1 MRWTTS
7 FIPTLREDPADAE
20 AVSHRLMVRS
30 GMVRQ
35 LTAGIYVYL
44 PLGQRAIDKVNT
56 IIREEMNGIGGQE
69 ITMPVLHP
77 AELWQQSGRW
87 YDIKDEMFRL
97 KDRHGRDMCLGMT
110 HEEVIA
116 WLAAKEI
123 RSYRELPQVWYQIQ
137 TKERD
142 EARPRSGVLRTR
154 EFWMKDAYTLD
165 VDEAALAVAYDRQKE
180 AYVRIF
186 QRAGLTFHVVE
197 SDVGMMGGLGAHE
210 FMAPSDA
217 GEDEIARCPG
227 CGYAA
232 NVELARSRPVAP
244 TASTSS
250 GGSREEVPT
259 PGVRTI
265 AEVCQLLGIGPAE
278 TIKSLLYVG
287 PSGPVLALVR
297 GDQQLHEKK
306 LARLLGGE
314 VRSAHPEEVRDAL
327 GAPVG
332 SVGPVGATVP
342 IVADEVLHDGAYVV
356 GANREGVHL
365 RGVRPGRDFTAR
377 QADLHVAQAGDGCP
391 TCGAPLVVERVI
403 EVGNIFKLGTRY
415 SAKLGA
421 TYLDEQGQAH
431 PIVMGSYGIGPARIV
446 ASAIEQRHDADG
458 IVWPWSIAPAQVL
471 VLPVNPKQAA
481 VREMAER
488 LYAELGAAG
497 FEVILDDRDERPG
510 VKFKDADL
518 LGVPIRVTVGALLGR
533 EGKVEVRTRRDRR
546 DAAVP
551 PDGVVTAVRDLARSL
566 AADL

>member
-1 MRWTTS
+1 
-7 FIPTLREDPADAE
+7 
-20 AVSHRLMVRS
+20 
-30 GMVRQ
+30 
-35 LTAGIYVYL
+35 
-44 PLGQRAIDKVNT
+44 
-56 IIREEMNGIGGQE
+56 
-69 ITMPVLHP
+69 
-77 AELWQQSGRW
+77 
-87 YDIKDEMFRL
+87 
-97 KDRHGRDMCLGMT
+97 
-110 HEEVIA
+110 
-116 WLAAKEI
+116 
-123 RSYRELPQVWYQIQ
+123 VWYQIQ

-180 AYVRIF
+180 AYGRIF
-186 QRAGLTFHVVE
+186 SRCGLTFHVVE

-210 FMAPSDA
+210 FMVPSAA
-217 GEDEIARCPG
+217 GEDEIALCG
-227 CGYAA
+227 ACGYAA
-232 NVELARSRPVAP
+232 NVELAGSRPASVPVA
-244 TASTSS
+244 T
-250 GGSREEVPT
+250 GGEREEVPT
-259 PGVRTI
+259 PNVRTI
-265 AEVCQLLGIGPAE
+265 AELCALLRIEPAQ
-278 TIKSLLYVG
+278 TIKTLVLVAKD
-287 PSGPVLALVR
+287 GPVLALVR

-314 VRSAHPEEVRDAL
+314 VRAAHPDEVRDAL

-332 SVGPVGATVP
+332 SIGPVGAAVP
-342 IVADEVLHDGAYVV
+342 VVADEALADGAYVV

-377 QADLHVAQAGDGCP
+377 HADLHVAQAGDGCP
-391 TCGAPLVVERVI
+391 SCGTALLVERVI

-415 SAKLGA
+415 SVKLGA

-458 IVWPWSIAPAQVL
+458 IVWPWSIAPVQVL
-471 VLPVNPKQAA
+471 VLPVNPKQPA
-481 VREMAER
+481 VRELAER
-488 LYAELGAAG
+488 LYGDLAAAG

-533 EGKVEVRTRRDRR
+533 EGKVEVRTRRDRQDVAVTP
-546 DAAVP
+546 DA
-551 PDGVVTAVRDLARSL
+551 VVNTVRDLARRL

>member
-20 AVSHRLMVRS
+20 AQSHRLMVRA
-30 GMVRQ
+30 GLVRQ
-35 LTAGIYVYL
+35 LTAGVYVYL
-44 PLGQRAIDKVNT
+44 PLGQRAIDKVNA

-110 HEEVIA
+110 HEEVVA

-165 VDEAALAVAYDRQKE
+165 ADDAGLDAAYERQKG

-186 QRAGLTFHVVE
+186 TRAGVAFHVVE
-197 SDVGMMGGLGAHE
+197 SDVGMMGGAGAHE
-210 FMAPSDA
+210 FMAPSAA

-232 NVELARSRPVAP
+232 NVELARSRSPVASFP
-244 TASTSS
+244 
-250 GGSREEVPT
+250 GGPREEVST

-265 AEVCQLLGIGPAE
+265 ADVCQLLGIQPAQ

-314 VRSAHPEEVRDAL
+314 VRSAHPDEVRSAL

-332 SVGPVGATVP
+332 SVGPVDATVP
-342 IVADEVLHDGAYVV
+342 IVADEALADGVYVT

-365 RGVRPGRDFTAR
+365 RGVKPGRDFAPR
-377 QADLHVAQAGDGCP
+377 HADLHVAQAGDACLQ
-391 TCGAPLVVERVI
+391 CGTPLVIERVI
-403 EVGNIFKLGTRY
+403 EVGNIFKLGAKY
-415 SAKLGA
+415 SATLGA
-421 TYLDEQGQAH
+421 TYLDEQGQAR

-446 ASAIEQRHDADG
+446 ASAIEQRHDSDG

-471 VLPVNPKQAA
+471 VLPVNPKQPA

-488 LYAELGAAG
+488 LYQELGEAG
-497 FEVILDDRDERPG
+497 FETILDDRDERPG

-518 LGVPIRVTVGALLGR
+518 LGIPIRVTVGALLGR
-533 EGKVEVRTRRDRR
+533 EGKVEVRTRRDRQ
-546 DAAVP
+546 DVAVAP
-551 PDGVVTAVRDLARSL
+551 EGVVGAVRDLGKRL

>member
-1 MRWTTS
+1 
-7 FIPTLREDPADAE
+7 
-20 AVSHRLMVRS
+20 
-30 GMVRQ
+30 
-35 LTAGIYVYL
+35 
-44 PLGQRAIDKVNT
+44 
-56 IIREEMNGIGGQE
+56 
-69 ITMPVLHP
+69 MPVLQP

-87 YDIKDEMFRL
+87 SDIKEEMFRL

-165 VDEAALAVAYDRQKE
+165 VDDAGLDAAYERQKE

-186 QRAGLTFHVVE
+186 RRAGLAFHVVE
-197 SDVGMMGGLGAHE
+197 SDVGMMGGAGAHE
-210 FMAPSDA
+210 FMAPSAA
-217 GEDEIARCPG
+217 GEDEIARCPS

-232 NVELARSRPVAP
+232 NVELARSRPRVPAFP
-244 TASTSS
+244 EDP
-250 GGSREEVPT
+250 REEVPT

-265 AEVCQLLGIGPAE
+265 AEVCALLGIEPSH

-287 PSGPVLALVR
+287 PSGPVLALFR

-306 LARLLGGE
+306 LARLMGGE
-314 VRSAHPEEVRDAL
+314 VRPAHADEVRDAL
-327 GAPVG
+327 AAPVG
-332 SVGPVGATVP
+332 SVGPVDAAVP
-342 IVADEVLHDGAYVV
+342 IVADEALGEGVYVT

-365 RGVRPGRDFTAR
+365 RGVRPGRDFIAR
-377 QADLHVAQAGDGCP
+377 QADLHLAQAGDACP

-415 SAKLGA
+415 STALGA
-421 TYLDEQGQAH
+421 TYLDEQGQAR

-446 ASAIEQRHDADG
+446 ASAIEQRHDGDG
-458 IVWPWSIAPAQVL
+458 IVWPWSIAPMQVH
-471 VLPVNPKQAA
+471 VLPVNPKQPA

-488 LYAELGAAG
+488 LYRELEAAG
-497 FEVILDDRDERPG
+497 LEAILDDRDERPG

-518 LGVPIRVTVGALLGR
+518 LGIPIRVTVGALLGR
-533 EGKVEVRTRRDRR
+533 DGKVEVRTRRDRQ
-546 DAAVP
+546 DIAVA
-551 PDGVVTAVRDLARSL
+551 PDGVVTAVRDLGRVL
-566 AADL
+566 AANL

>member
-1 MRWTTS
+1 M
-7 FIPTLREDPADAE
+7 
-20 AVSHRLMVRS
+20 
-30 GMVRQ
+30 RQ

-44 PLGQRAIDKVNT
+44 PLGQRAIDKVNA

-87 YDIKDEMFRL
+87 HDIKDEMFRL

-110 HEEVIA
+110 HEEVVA

-165 VDEAALAVAYDRQKE
+165 ADDAGLDVAYERQKE
-180 AYVRIF
+180 AYNRIF
-186 QRAGLTFHVVE
+186 RRAGLAFHVVE
-197 SDVGMMGGLGAHE
+197 SDVGMMGGAGAHE
-210 FMAPSDA
+210 FMAPSAA
-217 GEDEIARCPG
+217 GEDEIARCPA

-232 NVELARSRPVAP
+232 NVELARSRSSAP
-244 TASTSS
+244 TFSD
-250 GGSREEVPT
+250 GPRGEVAT

-265 AEVCQLLGIGPAE
+265 AEVCQLLGIEPAH

-314 VRSAHPEEVRDAL
+314 VRAAHADEVRDAL

-332 SVGPVGATVP
+332 SVGPVGAAVP
-342 IVADEVLHDGAYVV
+342 IVADEALGEGVYVA

-365 RGVRPGRDFTAR
+365 RGVRPGRDFAAR
-377 QADLHVAQAGDGCP
+377 HADLHLAQAGDACP
-391 TCGAPLVVERVI
+391 
-403 EVGNIFKLGTRY
+403 
-415 SAKLGA
+415 
-421 TYLDEQGQAH
+421 D
-431 PIVMGSYGIGPARIV
+431 
-446 ASAIEQRHDADG
+446 
-458 IVWPWSIAPAQVL
+458 
-471 VLPVNPKQAA
+471 
-481 VREMAER
+481 VR
-488 LYAELGAAG
+488 GAARRRARHRG
-497 FEVILDDRDERPG
+497 REHLQARDEVLGEARRDVPRRAGAGAADRHGVVRDRPG
-510 VKFKDADL
+510 
-518 LGVPIRVTVGALLGR
+518 P
-533 EGKVEVRTRRDRR
+533 DRR
-546 DAAVP
+546 VGDRAASRRGRHRVALVDRARAGP
-551 PDGVVTAVRDLARSL
+551 RSCRSTRSSRRCARWRSGSTGSWARRGSRRSWTTATSGPG
-566 AADL
+566 

>member
-20 AVSHRLMVRS
+20 AASHRLMVRA
-30 GMVRQ
+30 GLVRQ
-35 LTAGIYVYL
+35 LTAGVYVYL
-44 PLGQRAIDKVNT
+44 PLGQRAIDKVNG
-56 IIREEMNGIGGQE
+56 IIREEMNAIGGQE

-110 HEEVIA
+110 HEEVVA

-165 VDEAALAVAYDRQKE
+165 ADDAGLDAAYERQKE

-186 QRAGLTFHVVE
+186 RRSGVAFHVVE
-197 SDVGMMGGLGAHE
+197 SDVGMMGGAGAHE
-210 FMAPSDA
+210 FMAPSAA
-217 GEDEIARCPG
+217 GEDEIARCPA

-232 NVELARSRPVAP
+232 NVELARSRSPVRSFP
-244 TASTSS
+244 DEP
-250 GGSREEVPT
+250 REEVST

-265 AEVCQLLGIGPAE
+265 ADVCQLLGIEPPQ

-314 VRSAHPEEVRDAL
+314 VRPAHPDEVRAAL

-332 SVGPVGATVP
+332 SVGPVDAALP
-342 IVADEVLHDGAYVV
+342 IVADEALADGVYVT

-365 RGVRPGRDFTAR
+365 RGVRPGRDFAPR
-377 QADLHVAQAGDGCP
+377 HADLHAAQAGDACAE
-391 TCGAPLVVERVI
+391 CGTPLVVERVI
-403 EVGNIFKLGTRY
+403 EVGNIFKLGTKY
-415 SAKLGA
+415 SATLGA
-421 TYLDEQGQAH
+421 TYLDEQGQAR

-446 ASAIEQRHDADG
+446 ASAIEQRHDSDG

-471 VLPVNPKQAA
+471 VLPVNPKQPA

-488 LYAELGAAG
+488 LYRDLGTVG
-497 FEVILDDRDERPG
+497 FETILDDRDERPG

-518 LGVPIRVTVGALLGR
+518 LGIPIRVTVGALLGR
-533 EGKVEVRTRRDRR
+533 EGKVEVRTRRDRQ
-546 DAAVP
+546 DVEVV
-551 PDGVVTAVRDLARSL
+551 PDGVVAAVRDLGRRL

>member
-1 MRWTTS
+1 MRWTAS

-20 AVSHRLMVRS
+20 AASHRLMVRA
-30 GMVRQ
+30 GLVRQ

-44 PLGQRAIDKVNT
+44 PLGQRAIDKVNA
-56 IIREEMNGIGGQE
+56 IIREEMNAIGGQE

-87 YDIKDEMFRL
+87 HEIKDEMFRL

-110 HEEVIA
+110 HEEVVA
-116 WLAAKEI
+116 WLASKEI

-165 VDEAALAVAYDRQKE
+165 ADDAGLDAAYERQKE

-186 QRAGLTFHVVE
+186 RRSGLAFHVVE
-197 SDVGMMGGLGAHE
+197 SDVGMMGGAGAHE
-210 FMAPSDA
+210 FMAPSAA
-217 GEDEIARCPG
+217 GEDEIARCPA

-232 NVELARSRPVAP
+232 NVELARSRSPAP
-244 TASTSS
+244 AFPEEA
-250 GGSREEVPT
+250 REEVAT

-265 AEVCQLLGIGPAE
+265 AEVCQLLGVEPAH
-278 TIKSLLYVG
+278 TIKSLLYLG

-314 VRSAHPEEVRDAL
+314 VRPAHPDEVRVVLDVPA
-327 GAPVG
+327 G
-332 SVGPVGATVP
+332 SVGPVGAAVP
-342 IVADEVLHDGAYVV
+342 IVADEVLGDGVYVT

-377 QADLHVAQAGDGCP
+377 HADLHVAQAGDACP
-391 TCGAPLVVERVI
+391 KCGGPLVVERVI

-415 SAKLGA
+415 STVLGA
-421 TYLDEQGQAH
+421 TYLDEQGRAR

-446 ASAIEQRHDADG
+446 ASAIEQHHDADG

-471 VLPVNPKQAA
+471 VLPVNPKQTA
-481 VREMAER
+481 VRETAER
-488 LYAELGAAG
+488 LYRELGAAG
-497 FEVILDDRDERPG
+497 FETILDDRDERPG

-518 LGVPIRVTVGALLGR
+518 LGIPIRVTVGALLGR
-533 EGKVEVRTRRDRR
+533 EGKVEVRTRRGRQDV
-546 DAAVP
+546 AVA
-551 PDGVVTAVRDLARSL
+551 PDGVVAAVRDLARSL

>member
-20 AVSHRLMVRS
+20 AVSHRLMVRA
-30 GMVRQ
+30 GLVRQ

-44 PLGQRAIDKVNT
+44 PLGQRAIDKVNV

-210 FMAPSDA
+210 FMAPSEA
-217 GEDEIARCPG
+217 GEDEIARCQA

-232 NVELARSRPVAP
+232 NVELARSRPA
-244 TASTSS
+244 ASASATSS
-250 GGSREEVPT
+250 GGFREEVPT

-306 LARLLGGE
+306 LARLMGGE
-314 VRSAHPEEVRDAL
+314 VRSAHPDEVRDAL

-342 IVADEVLHDGAYVV
+342 IVADEVLHDGAYVA

-365 RGVRPGRDFTAR
+365 RGVRPGRDFAAR
-377 QADLHVAQAGDGCP
+377 HADLHVAQAGDGCP
-391 TCGAPLVVERVI
+391 TCSAPLVVERVI

-471 VLPVNPKQAA
+471 VLPVNPKQVT
-481 VREMAER
+481 VRETAER
-488 LYAELGAAG
+488 LYADLGAAG
-497 FEVILDDRDERPG
+497 FETILDDREERPG

-518 LGVPIRVTVGALLGR
+518 LGIPIRVTVGALLGR
-533 EGKVEVRTRRDRR
+533 EGKVEIRTRRDRR
-546 DAAVP
+546 DVAVT
-551 PDGVVTAVRDLARSL
+551 PDGVVAAVRDLARGL

>member
-1 MRWTTS
+1 MRWTAS

-20 AVSHRLMVRS
+20 AASHRLMVRA
-30 GMVRQ
+30 GLVRQ

-44 PLGQRAIDKVNT
+44 PLGQRAIDKVNA
-56 IIREEMNGIGGQE
+56 IIREEMNAIGGQE

-87 YDIKDEMFRL
+87 YEIKDEMFRL

-110 HEEVIA
+110 HEEVVA

-165 VDEAALAVAYDRQKE
+165 ADDAGLDAAYERQKE

-186 QRAGLTFHVVE
+186 RRSGLAFHVVE
-197 SDVGMMGGLGAHE
+197 SDVGMMGGAGAHE
-210 FMAPSDA
+210 FMAPSAA
-217 GEDEIARCPG
+217 GEDEIARCPA

-232 NVELARSRPVAP
+232 NVELARSRPPARAF
-244 TASTSS
+244 TDGA
-250 GGSREEVPT
+250 REEVAT

-265 AEVCQLLGIGPAE
+265 AEVCQLLGVEPAH
-278 TIKSLLYVG
+278 TIKSLLYLG

-314 VRSAHPEEVRDAL
+314 VRPAHPDEVRDTL

-332 SVGPVGATVP
+332 SVGPVGAAVP
-342 IVADEVLHDGAYVV
+342 IVADEVLGDGVYVT

-377 QADLHVAQAGDGCP
+377 HADLHVAQAGDACP
-391 TCGAPLVVERVI
+391 ACGGPLVVERVI
-403 EVGNIFKLGTRY
+403 EVGNIFKLGARY
-415 SAKLGA
+415 STVLGA
-421 TYLDEQGQAH
+421 TYLDEQGQAR

-446 ASAIEQRHDADG
+446 ASAIEQHHDADG
-458 IVWPWSIAPAQVL
+458 IVWPWPIAPAQVL
-471 VLPVNPKQAA
+471 VLPVNPKQTA
-481 VREMAER
+481 VRETAER
-488 LYAELGAAG
+488 LYRELGAAG
-497 FEVILDDRDERPG
+497 FETILDDRDERPG

-518 LGVPIRVTVGALLGR
+518 LGIPIRVTVGALLGR
-533 EGKVEVRTRRDRR
+533 EGKVEVRMRRSRQDV
-546 DAAVP
+546 AVAT
-551 PDGVVTAVRDLARSL
+551 DGVVAAVRDLGRTL

>member
-20 AVSHRLMVRS
+20 AASHRLMVRA
-30 GMVRQ
+30 GLVRQ
-35 LTAGIYVYL
+35 LTAGVYVYL
-44 PLGQRAIDKVNT
+44 PLGQRAIDKVNA

-110 HEEVIA
+110 HEEVVA
-116 WLAAKEI
+116 WLASKEI

-165 VDEAALAVAYDRQKE
+165 ADDAGLDAAYERQKE
-180 AYVRIF
+180 AYHRIF
-186 QRAGLTFHVVE
+186 KRSGLVFHVVE
-197 SDVGMMGGLGAHE
+197 SDVGMMGGAGAHE
-210 FMAPSDA
+210 FMAPSAA
-217 GEDEIARCPG
+217 GEDEIARCLA

-232 NVELARSRPVAP
+232 NVELARSRSPE
-244 TASTSS
+244 TALPE
-250 GGSREEVPT
+250 GSREEVAT

-265 AEVCQLLGIGPAE
+265 AEVCQLLGIEPVQ

-297 GDQQLHEKK
+297 GDQHLHERK
-306 LARLLGGE
+306 LARLVGGE
-314 VRSAHPEEVRDAL
+314 VRAAHPDEVRGAL

-332 SVGPVGATVP
+332 SVGPVGASVP
-342 IVADEVLHDGAYVV
+342 VVADEALREGVYVA

-365 RGVRPGRDFTAR
+365 RGVRPGKDFTAR
-377 QADLHVAQAGDGCP
+377 HADLHLAQAGDACP

-458 IVWPWSIAPAQVL
+458 IVWPWSIAPAQVHL
-471 VLPVNPKQAA
+471 LPVNPKQLA

-488 LYAELGAAG
+488 LYRELSAAG
-497 FEVILDDRDERPG
+497 FETILDDRDERPG

-518 LGVPIRVTVGALLGR
+518 LGLPIRVTVGALLAR
-533 EGKVEVRTRRDRR
+533 EGKVEVRTRRDRQ
-546 DAAVP
+546 DVAVA
-551 PDGVVTAVRDLARSL
+551 PDGVVAAVRDLGGKL
-566 AADL
+566 AADF

>member
-1 MRWTTS
+1 MRWTVS

-20 AVSHRLMVRS
+20 AASHRLMVRA
-30 GMVRQ
+30 GLVRQ

-44 PLGQRAIDKVNT
+44 PLGQRAIDKVNA
-56 IIREEMNGIGGQE
+56 IIREEMNAIGGQE

-87 YDIKDEMFRL
+87 DEIKDEMFRL

-110 HEEVIA
+110 HEEVVA

-165 VDEAALAVAYDRQKE
+165 ADDAGLDAAYERQKE

-186 QRAGLTFHVVE
+186 RRSGLAFHVVE
-197 SDVGMMGGLGAHE
+197 SDVGMMGGAGAHE
-210 FMAPSDA
+210 FMAPSAA
-217 GEDEIARCPG
+217 GEDEIARCPA

-232 NVELARSRPVAP
+232 NVELARSKPPAP
-244 TASTSS
+244 AFPEKA
-250 GGSREEVPT
+250 REEVAT

-265 AEVCQLLGIGPAE
+265 AEVCQLLGVEPAH
-278 TIKSLLYVG
+278 TIKSLLYLG

-314 VRSAHPEEVRDAL
+314 VRPAHPDEVRDVL
-327 GAPVG
+327 GVPAG
-332 SVGPVGATVP
+332 SVGPVGAAVP
-342 IVADEVLHDGAYVV
+342 IVADEVLGDGVYVT

-377 QADLHVAQAGDGCP
+377 HADLHMAQAGDACP
-391 TCGAPLVVERVI
+391 KCGGPLVVERVI

-415 SAKLGA
+415 STVLGA
-421 TYLDEQGQAH
+421 TYLDEQGRAR

-446 ASAIEQRHDADG
+446 ASAIEQHHDADG

-471 VLPVNPKQAA
+471 VLPVNPKQTA
-481 VREMAER
+481 VRETAER
-488 LYAELGAAG
+488 LYRELGAAG
-497 FEVILDDRDERPG
+497 FETILDDRDERPG

-518 LGVPIRVTVGALLGR
+518 LGIPIRVTVGALLGR
-533 EGKVEVRTRRDRR
+533 EGKVEVRTRRGRQDIVV
-546 DAAVP
+546 A
-551 PDGVVTAVRDLARSL
+551 PDGVVAAVRDLGRSL

>member
-1 MRWTTS
+1 
-7 FIPTLREDPADAE
+7 
-20 AVSHRLMVRS
+20 
-30 GMVRQ
+30 
-35 LTAGIYVYL
+35 
-44 PLGQRAIDKVNT
+44 VNV
-56 IIREEMNGIGGQE
+56 IIREEMNAIGGQE

-87 YDIKDEMFRL
+87 NDIKEEMFRL

-110 HEEVIA
+110 HEEVVA
-116 WLAAKEI
+116 WLAAREI

-165 VDEAALAVAYDRQKE
+165 ADDAGLDAAYDRQKE
-180 AYVRIF
+180 AYGRIF
-186 QRAGLTFHVVE
+186 RRAGLVFHVVE
-197 SDVGMMGGLGAHE
+197 SDVGMMGGAGAHE
-210 FMAPSDA
+210 FMAPSAA
-217 GEDEIARCPG
+217 GEDEIARCPS

-232 NVELARSRPVAP
+232 NVELARSRPRVP
-244 TASTSS
+244 RFED
-250 GGSREEVPT
+250 GPREEVLT

-265 AEVCQLLGIGPAE
+265 ADVCALLGIEAAH

-314 VRSAHPEEVRDAL
+314 VRPAHPDEVRDAL
-327 GAPVG
+327 GASVG
-332 SVGPVGATVP
+332 SVGPVDAAVP
-342 IVADEVLHDGAYVV
+342 IVADEALGEGLYVT
-356 GANREGVHL
+356 GANREGTHL
-365 RGVRPGRDFTAR
+365 RGVRPGRDFVAR
-377 QADLHVAQAGDGCP
+377 AADLHVAQAGEACVA
-391 TCGAPLVVERVI
+391 CGTPLLVERVI

-421 TYLDEQGQAH
+421 TYLDEQGQAR

-471 VLPVNPKQAA
+471 VLPVNPKQTA
-481 VREMAER
+481 VREMADR
-488 LYAELGAAG
+488 LYGELGAAG
-497 FEVILDDRDERPG
+497 FETILDDRDERPG

-518 LGVPIRVTVGALLGR
+518 LGIPIRVTVGALLGR
-533 EGKVEVRTRRDRR
+533 EGKVEVRTRRERR
-546 DAAVP
+546 DVAVA
-551 PDGVVTAVRDLARSL
+551 PDGIVAVVRDLARGLMS
-566 AADL
+566 DV

>member
-20 AVSHRLMVRS
+20 AASHRLMVRA
-30 GMVRQ
+30 GLVRQ

-44 PLGQRAIDKVNT
+44 PLGQRAIDKANA

-110 HEEVIA
+110 HEEVVA

-142 EARPRSGVLRTR
+142 EVRPRSGVLRTR

-165 VDEAALAVAYDRQKE
+165 ADDAGLDAAYERQKE
-180 AYVRIF
+180 AYNRIF
-186 QRAGLTFHVVE
+186 RRAGLAFHVVE
-197 SDVGMMGGLGAHE
+197 SDVGMMGGAGAHE
-210 FMAPSDA
+210 FMAPSAA
-217 GEDEIARCPG
+217 GEDEIARCPA

-232 NVELARSRPVAP
+232 NVELARSRSPATTFSDGPRGEVA
-244 TASTSS
+244 
-250 GGSREEVPT
+250 T

-265 AEVCQLLGIGPAE
+265 VEVCQLLGIEPAH

-297 GDQQLHEKK
+297 GDQQVHEKK

-314 VRSAHPEEVRDAL
+314 VRAAHADEVRDAL

-332 SVGPVGATVP
+332 SVGPVDVAVP
-342 IVADEVLHDGAYVV
+342 IVADEALGEGMYVA

-377 QADLHVAQAGDGCP
+377 HADLHLAQAGDACP

-415 SAKLGA
+415 STALGA
-421 TYLDEQGQAH
+421 TYLDEQGQAR

-458 IVWPWSIAPAQVL
+458 IVWPWSIAPMQVH
-471 VLPVNPKQAA
+471 VLPVNPKQPA

-488 LYAELGAAG
+488 LYRDLGAAG
-497 FEVILDDRDERPG
+497 FEAILDDRDERPG

-518 LGVPIRVTVGALLGR
+518 LGIPIRVTVGALLGR
-533 EGKVEVRTRRDRR
+533 EGKVEVRTRRDRQ
-546 DAAVP
+546 DVAVA
-551 PDGVVTAVRDLARSL
+551 PDGVVAAVRDLGRKL
-566 AADL
+566 AADF